1 MHPSRFHHGEGHRP
15 LVYLGLTFK
24 VGHGWARNCDGEWWA
39 YQTRGDIHI
48 PG

>member
-1 MHPSRFHHGEGHRP
+1 MHPSRFHNGEGHRP

-39 YQTRGDIHI
+39 YQTRGDVHV